1 MRKKTTHLII
11 LISGANKE
19 PGKALRKALLAL
31 VMLIVPLLSFA
42 QQKIIGKVTAQEDGS
57 ALPGVSVRIKGTNTG
72 TATDPKGDFS
82 LTASQ
87 GDVLVFTFIG
97 YNDKEVPVT
106 SSAKYNV
113 SLQAVRTSLTEIVV
127 TGQGLKRE
135 KRSLGYSVATI
146 SKEDIGD
153 NTSPINAL
161 AGKVAG
167 LSITSGYAPGA
178 SSRITL
184 RGPTSFSGS
193 NQPVFVI
200 DGIPVSNDNIRN
212 SDFLNDQVDYGN
224 RGNDINPNDIESITV
239 LKGPAAAALY
249 GSIASNGAIL
259 ITTKKGKKN
268 SPAQINF
275 STSYQLS
282 SILKY
287 PTFQNEFGQ
296 GNIYAGIADDR
307 RENFSWGEP
316 FDGKERPFGQVIDGK
331 QQLKEY
337 KAIPNNVKDFFDK
350 GQTFNN
356 NLTVSGG
363 SDKSTYFL
371 SVGALN
377 NKGIIPTTNYNKYSV
392 RFSGSSEFSEK
403 FSSQASIGYTN
414 ISSQLPLGGQTNSV
428 YNSIFQQPRDA
439 PIVDFKDLSNPYNGT
454 FIDATGVPRYG
465 YYGAYT
471 KNPYFLLQNYI
482 NNNSVERVNGTVSLS
497 YKPITGL
504 DITERIGADIYSD
517 RRYEKGAKYTFQPV
531 DPFYGQNLWT
541 DNGKYSQDVT
551 NYSQINHDLIIT
563 YTRALTKDLNMK
575 VLGGNNVRMITS
587 NNLTAAT
594 NTTGGLIVP
603 GYYNLDNSN
612 GPINSTNTLTQRRL
626 YGFYGEADFDYK
638 SMLFLGGTI
647 RNDISSTLPTNN
659 NSYVYPSVNGAFV
672 FSELYKDKAFSDV
685 LSYGKIRASYAK
697 VGADANPYRLQTTY
711 NKTDINSD
719 FGEILFPITSNS
731 NIIPGFARGVL
742 IGNPNLKPEF
752 TSSFEVGTELS
763 FLKNMIN
770 LDVTYYTTKS
780 TNQIVNVPIPNSSG
794 FAATTLN
801 VGEMTNKG
809 LEIGIKAT
817 PVNTSYGLRVDL
829 FGTFSSLDNKVVSI
843 NDQLDQVAIAA
854 GVSGTTAMSQ
864 VAAKGRKYGT
874 FYGTGLA
881 TDPATGKTIVDAGT
895 GLPLA
900 NATRYYGSYL
910 PDYMASLGGSISY
923 KGFMLK
929 FLFDTKQGG
938 VFYSNTKSVID
949 FGGYA
954 VETAANGRLPY
965 VFPNSVYDDGTGKFV
980 NNTSVK
986 FSPYQYW
993 TSVLPAGEN
1002 IIDASYVKLREA
1014 SLSYVFSQSV
1024 LKHTPFSKLGITL
1037 YGNNLFLW
1045 VPSSNKFADP
1055 EINSQGASNVQGYEF
1070 LSSPSL
1076 RNMGIKVDV
1085 SF

>member
-11 LISGANKE
+11 FISGANKE
-19 PGKALRKALLAL
+19 PKRALRKAFLAL
-31 VMLIVPLLSFA
+31 VMLIVPLLTFA
-42 QQKIIGKVTAQEDGS
+42 QQKISGKVTAQEDGS
-57 ALPGVSVRIKGTNTG
+57 VLPGVSVRIKNTNTG

-97 YNDKEVPVT
+97 YTDKEVPVT
-106 SSAKYNV
+106 SSLKYNI
-113 SLQAVRTSLTEIVV
+113 SLQSIRTSLTEIVV
-127 TGQGLKRE
+127 TGQGVKRE
-135 KRSLGYSVATI
+135 KRSLGYAVATI
-146 SKEDIGD
+146 NKEDIGD

-161 AGKVAG
+161 TGKVAG

-212 SDFLNDQVDYGN
+212 ADFLNDQVDYGN

-287 PTFQNEFGQ
+287 PDFQNEFGQ

-316 FDGKERPFGQVIDGK
+316 FDGKERPWGQIINGK
-331 QQLKEY
+331 QQLREY

-363 SDKSTYFL
+363 NEKSTYFL

-439 PIVDFKDLSNPYNGT
+439 PIVDFKDLSNPFNGT
-454 FIDATGVPRYG
+454 FIDDAGVPRYG

-471 KNPYFLLQNYI
+471 KNPYFLLQNYK
-482 NNNSVERVNGTVSLS
+482 NNNSVERVNGTISLS
-497 YKPITGL
+497 YKPIAGL

-517 RRYEKGAKYTFQPV
+517 RRYEKGAKYFYQPA
-531 DPFYGQNLWT
+531 DPFYANNNWN
-541 DNGKYSQDVT
+541 DNGKYTQDVT

-563 YTRALTKDLNMK
+563 YTKALTKDLNMK
-575 VLGGNNVRMITS
+575 LLGGNNVRMTTN
-587 NNLTAAT
+587 NNLFSAT

-603 GYYNLDNSN
+603 DFYNLDNSN

-638 SMLFLGGTI
+638 NMLFLGGTI

-672 FSELYKDKAFSDV
+672 FSELYKDQSFADV
-685 LSYGKIRASYAK
+685 LSFGKIRVSYAK
-697 VGADANPYRLQTTY
+697 VGADAPPYRLQTTY
-711 NKTDINSD
+711 TKTDVNGD
-719 FGEILFPITSNS
+719 FGEILFPISSN
-731 NIIPGFARGVL
+731 NNTIPGFARRTL
-742 IGNPNLKPEF
+742 IGNPDLKPEF

-763 FLKNMIN
+763 FLKNIIN
-770 LDVTYYTTKS
+770 LDVTYYSTKS
-780 TNQIVNVPIPNSSG
+780 TNQIVDVPIPNSSG
-794 FAATTLN
+794 FNNITLN

-809 LEIGIKAT
+809 LEIGLKAT

-829 FGTFSSLDNKVVSI
+829 FGTFSKLDNKVVEI
-843 NDQLDQVAIAA
+843 NDKLDQVAIS
-854 GVSGTTAMSQ
+854 GGISGTTAMAQ

-881 TDPATGKTIVDAGT
+881 IDPASGKVIVDKTT
-895 GLPLA
+895 GQPLN
-900 NATRYYGSYL
+900 NATNYYGSYL
-910 PDYMASLGGSISY
+910 PDYMASFGGSVSY

-954 VETAANGRLPY
+954 KETAVNGRQDY

-980 NNTSVK
+980 NNTTVK
-986 FSPYQYW
+986 FRPYDYF

-1014 SLSYVFSQSV
+1014 SIGYTFSQSM
-1024 LKHTPFSKLGITL
+1024 LRHTPFTKLGIVL

-1045 VPSSNKFADP
+1045 VPKSNQFADP
-1055 EINSQGASNVQGYEF
+1055 EINAQGASNVQGYEF